1 MAKLPPV
8 KRIIKEDFLEVPW
21 IGKLLQPL
29 SDFMENVYFA
39 LNAKLTHKDNIL
51 SDIRTLD
58 VTGGEFP
65 MSFTVNL
72 GAGSKPGHL
81 VVTKVTENTDN
92 PAVITGAVFAHW
104 DFQNNKVRIR
114 NISGLTPG
122 TRYNVT
128 VIVYPE

>member
-8 KRIIKEDFLEVPW
+8 KRIVKEDFPEVSW

-39 LNAKLTHKDNIL
+39 LNKKLNHGDNID

-58 VTGGEFP
+58 ITGGEFP
-65 MSFTVNL
+65 FSFTVNL
-72 GAGSKPGHL
+72 STGTKPGHL
-81 VVTKVTENTDN
+81 VVTKVTEQTIN
-92 PAVITGAVFAHW
+92 PAIITTAVWAHW

-122 TRYNVT
+122 VRYAVT